1 MKEEKITIADKTI
14 DYINFS
20 DEKLIKLYR
29 ELKQREVILYKRIMK
44 YNEKYKFLP
53 EISSSNI

>member
-14 DYINFS
+14 DYSNFS

-44 YNEKYKFLP
+44 YNE
-53 EISSSNI
+53 